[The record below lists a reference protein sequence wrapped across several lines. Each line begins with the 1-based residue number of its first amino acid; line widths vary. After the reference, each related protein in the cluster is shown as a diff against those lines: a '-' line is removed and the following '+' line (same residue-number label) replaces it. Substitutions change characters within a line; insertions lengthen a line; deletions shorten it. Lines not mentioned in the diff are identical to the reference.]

1 VSRLPSRDQTDES
14 YGTSCRALNLINMQM
29 SECLRDLL
37 RYIYRNID
45 YCPLARPAPRAAPL
59 VGPSADHRD
68 QTPRRATLHI

>member
-1 VSRLPSRDQTDES
+1 
-14 YGTSCRALNLINMQM
+14 MQM